1 MDRQHAPA
9 QTGDAM
15 RELLVMFVTIFV
27 AELGDKTQIATLLFA
42 SERKFPPFVIFL
54 TSASA
59 LVLGTA
65 IAVLLGTA
73 ASRYMTAVPLK
84 LIAGIGFVVIGAWT
98 ITQYYRGA

>member
-1 MDRQHAPA
+1 
-9 QTGDAM
+9 M
-15 RELLVMFVTIFV
+15 RELLVMFVTVFV

-42 SERKFPPFVIFL
+42 SERRFPPFVIFL
-54 TSASA
+54 TSAGA

-84 LIAGIGFVVIGAWT
+84 LIAGIGFIVIGAWT